1 MKLNKLVLLPILLC
15 SFLLASCH
23 PDKQGSQPGF
33 HSEKTS
39 ASYDTS
45 IPGSLPVESIP
56 MDNSNQR
63 IAYSL
68 TITGETYLLASEPHL
83 PSTDMIPASY
93 SYYPGDWVVFG
104 VSKVMDADVVVRL
117 NDEKLESHQES
128 IECYYYQFYMPA
140 RDSVIDISI
149 EGGI

>member
-1 MKLNKLVLLPILLC
+1 MKLNQIILLPLLLS
-15 SFLLASCH
+15 SFSIVSCT
-23 PDKQGSQPGF
+23 PDSSSKKDG
-33 HSEKTS
+33 
-39 ASYDTS
+39 TS

-56 MDNSNQR
+56 TDNSNQR

-68 TITGETYLLASEPHL
+68 TITGETNLLASEPHL

-104 VSKVMDADVVVRL
+104 VSKVMDADVIVKL
-117 NDEKLESHQES
+117 NGEKLEYHQES
-128 IECYYYQFYMPA
+128 SEIYYYQFYMPA

>member
-1 MKLNKLVLLPILLC
+1 MKLYKIVLISLLFGSFSLVAC
-15 SFLLASCH
+15 T
-23 PDKQGSQPGF
+23 PDSSSKEDGS
-33 HSEKTS
+33 
-39 ASYDTS
+39 S
-45 IPGSLPVESIP
+45 IPASLPVESIP
-56 MDNSNQR
+56 TDNSNQR

-68 TITGETYLLASEPHL
+68 TITGETHLLASEPHL

-140 RDSVIDISI
+140 QDSVLNISI
-149 EGGI
+149 HSV

>member
-39 ASYDTS
+39 SSYDTS
-45 IPGSLPVESIP
+45 AFQEVLY
-56 MDNSNQR
+56 D
-63 IAYSL
+63 L
-68 TITGETYLLASEPHL
+68 TITGETHLLASEPHL
-83 PSTDMIPASY
+83 PSTDMMPASY

-128 IECYYYQFYMPA
+128 VECYYYQFYMPA